1 VPQSIGQPHTVVLAD
16 QLSRD
21 AILDGIR
28 RGRSWIAESA
38 DVSVGHTASS
48 GTLRATFGE
57 RLAVAGDV
65 PVTITA
71 TVFGVPNGTVRF
83 ITDEG
88 QSQQIVLP
96 TGRIGNSSFDEKA
109 GTLNNLFAFSDSAG
123 RAGSA
128 VNKLFL
134 DPGTGQPSKS

>member
-1 VPQSIGQPHTVVLAD
+1 MA
-16 QLSRD
+16 
-21 AILDGIR
+21 A
-28 RGRSWIAESA
+28 
-38 DVSVGHTASS
+38 
-48 GTLRATFGE
+48 
-57 RLAVAGDV
+57 DV

-71 TVFGVPNGTVRF
+71 TVSGVPNGTVRF
-83 ITDEG
+83 IADEG

-96 TGRIGNSSFDEKA
+96 SGHIGNCSFDEKA
-109 GTLNNLFAFSDSAG
+109 GTLNNLFAFSDSPG